1 MKDHSMTNDSMA
13 HAFRNNRV
21 GPVLR
26 ACSITAGVVEA
37 AEEDNPGK
45 AIRVD
50 DKVAYVRIDA
60 EGELILR
67 RKTLEQAL
75 GRPFKMSELEVNLSS
90 FAGRIQT
97 TDDYVRFYYE
107 KTL

>member
-1 MKDHSMTNDSMA
+1 MSKDSTANA
-13 HAFRNNRV
+13 YRNNRV

-26 ACSITAGVVEA
+26 ACSITAGVIEA

-45 AIRVD
+45 EIRVD
-50 DKVAYVRIDA
+50 DKLAYVRIDA

-75 GRPFKMSELEVNLSS
+75 GRPFRMSELEINLSS

-107 KTL
+107 MTL

>member
-1 MKDHSMTNDSMA
+1 MSKDSTADAYRH
-13 HAFRNNRV
+13 NRV

-26 ACSITAGVVEA
+26 ACGITAGVIEA

-45 AIRVD
+45 EIRVD
-50 DKVAYVRIDA
+50 DKLAYVRIDA

-67 RKTLEQAL
+67 RKTLEAAL